1 MHVRHH
7 SCGQEGRAHPR
18 GRYGQGIQV
27 RDHCGIRDT
36 GIRDTRYPGIRG
48 TVSLWLLLI
57 WIQDNEIVGYGYGIL
72 AYGKLDRGY
81 GILGCEYTE

>member
-1 MHVRHH
+1 M
-7 SCGQEGRAHPR
+7 
-18 GRYGQGIQV
+18 
-27 RDHCGIRDT
+27 
-36 GIRDTRYPGIRG
+36 
-48 TVSLWLLLI
+48 WLLLI